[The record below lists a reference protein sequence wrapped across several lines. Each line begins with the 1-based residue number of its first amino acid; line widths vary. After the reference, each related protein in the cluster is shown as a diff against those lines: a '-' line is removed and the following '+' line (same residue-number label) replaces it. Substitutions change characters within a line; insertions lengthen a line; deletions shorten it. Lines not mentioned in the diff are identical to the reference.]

1 MKFYVKN
8 IFQKEV
14 LLKVYLKIG
23 EFLTGNKNTGV
34 DKDKDKIIKMQLIIL
49 GINKPF

>member
-34 DKDKDKIIKMQLIIL
+34 DIDKQRQNNQNAVDYI
-49 GINKPF
+49 GNK